1 MKVENKYKLEKIVSK
16 DTTRHAITCA
26 YLDTKDKTP
35 RLIATNGHAMAVI
48 KVEAE
53 KDEQGNVP
61 IAAIIDARKLN
72 SKKAIASTLSL
83 NGDCKLDNGA
93 TYKRQDSQFPDWRKI
108 GTTGDKTF
116 RVAFD
121 AKLLHELADSLGS
134 FKGVVSLEFFGD
146 LKGPIKVHAWDAS
159 GADHENFGLL
169 MPCTER

>member
-16 DTTRHAITCA
+16 DTTRNAITCA
-26 YLDTKDKTP
+26 YLDTKDETP
-35 RLIATNGHAMAVI
+35 RLIATNGVAMAVI

-72 SKKAIASTLSL
+72 KRATDSTISL

-108 GTTGDKTF
+108 GTSGDKKF
-116 RVAFD
+116 RVAFT

-134 FKGVVSLEFFGD
+134 RDGVVSVEFFGD
-146 LKGPIKVHAWDAS
+146 LKGPMKVYAWDAS